1 MIVLAVDTSS
11 KVASVA
17 LLEDGVTLAYFT
29 SNNKQTHSQTIM
41 VMIDNILKIAN
52 LTIKDIDLFAC
63 ANGAGSFTGL
73 RIGISAIK
81 GLAFG
86 VSKPTIG
93 VSTLEGLAYNCI
105 DLTDTIICPVMDARC
120 AQVYNALF
128 EITFDTGTKS
138 NKLVRICEDRPIKI
152 ETLCEELTKIN
163 KKVIFVG
170 DGANLCYNRLIAL
183 DLGEEFNIQNISIIN
198 DMLVLN
204 SATSIAKIAYNQ
216 CISGEKTETLYPN
229 YLRLSQAEQNL

>member
-11 KVASVA
+11 KVASVSI
-17 LLEDGVTLAYFT
+17 LDDGVTRAFFT

-41 VMIDNILKIAN
+41 IMIENILKIAD
-52 LTIKDIDLFAC
+52 LSIQDIDLFAC

-86 VSKPTIG
+86 VNKPSMGI
-93 VSTLEGLAYNCI
+93 STLEGLAYNCI
-105 DLTDTIICPVMDARC
+105 DMTDAIICPVMDARC

-128 EITFDTGTKS
+128 EINYDNDLKS
-138 NKLVRICEDRPIKI
+138 NKLVRMCEDRPIKI
-152 ETLCEELTKIN
+152 EELCEELTKIN
-163 KKVIFVG
+163 KKLIFVG
-170 DGANLCYNRLIAL
+170 DGANLCYNRLIANEI
-183 DLGEEFNIQNISIIN
+183 DTNNIGIIN

-204 SATSIAKIAYNQ
+204 SATSIAKIAYNKHT
-216 CISGEKTETLYPN
+216 SSEETEVLYPN

>member
-11 KVASVA
+11 KVASVSI
-17 LLEDGVTLAYFT
+17 LDDGVTRAFFT

-41 VMIDNILKIAN
+41 IMIENVLKIAN
-52 LTIKDIDLFAC
+52 LTVKDIDLFAC
-63 ANGAGSFTGL
+63 SNGAGSFTGL

-86 VSKPTIG
+86 VGKPTIG

-105 DLTDTIICPVMDARC
+105 DIKDTIICPVMDARC

-128 EITFDTGTKS
+128 EIEFCNETKS
-138 NKLVRICEDRPIKI
+138 NKLIRICEDRPIKI
-152 ETLCEELTKIN
+152 EELCEELTKFTKNI
-163 KKVIFVG
+163 IFVG
-170 DGANLCYNRLIAL
+170 DGANLCYNRLI
-183 DLGEEFNIQNISIIN
+183 DLNFDTTNISIIN

-216 CISGEKTETLYPN
+216 HALGQELPVLYPN